1 MNQICNLQSTKWTD
15 REVVKLM
22 LRSLVSR
29 NATLVTLLCENHR
42 YKVMTPEEVL
52 GKVLSHEMMV
62 KDSKLIEDLHQG
74 NANTEPQVV
83 AFTTTSDKEEG
94 ASSKELSI
102 DPSKLDDE
110 EMALIIKSFRQ
121 ILKTWKGKDYKP
133 HVKRVLLPLW

>member
-1 MNQICNLQSTKWTD
+1 
-15 REVVKLM
+15 
-22 LRSLVSR
+22 
-29 NATLVTLLCENHR
+29 
-42 YKVMTPEEVL
+42 MTPEEVL

>member
-15 REVVKLM
+15 HEVVKLM

-29 NATLVTLLCENHR
+29 NATLVTLLCENPR

-83 AFTTTSDKEEG
+83 AFKATSDKEEG
-94 ASSKELSI
+94 ASSKELLI

-110 EMALIIKSFRQ
+110 ANPQDIEG
-121 ILKTWKGKDYKP
+121 KGLQTSCKEG
-133 HVKRVLLPLW
+133 LLPLW